1 MHIPADMS
9 QWTGRIDAAEGSTGR
24 RWHQVVRSFGND
36 SARGV
41 VLTGFACD
49 AGVRRNHGRPGARKG
64 PAAIRAAL
72 SNMPVHQCSNIFD
85 AGNIAPESTDAD
97 DGLEQA
103 QDQLSD
109 HLAGVLAKGLLP
121 LTLGGGHEIAF
132 GSFEGLARYL
142 AASGEPSPRIGILNL
157 DAHFDLR
164 QADKAS
170 SGTPFRQIAESCHA
184 RGWAFNYCCL
194 GVSEF
199 ANTRAL
205 FDRAADLGVDWLL
218 DEEMDITRRTAVLE
232 RLDAF
237 LENVDHVYF
246 TICLD
251 VLPAYVAPGVSA
263 PAARGVPLDIVEAIT
278 DHVASSGKMRL
289 ADIAELNPD
298 FDIDQRSA
306 RVAARL
312 VTRIAN
318 HSSTP

>member
-1 MHIPADMS
+1 MHTPADMN
-9 QWTGRIDAAEGSTGR
+9 QWKGRVDAAEGPTGQ
-24 RWHQVVRSFGND
+24 RWHQVVRPFDHN
-36 SARGV
+36 SAPGV
-41 VLTGFACD
+41 VLPGFACD
-49 AGVRRNHGRPGARKG
+49 AGVQRNHGRPGARKG
-64 PAAIRAAL
+64 PAAIRAML
-72 SNMPVHQCSNIFD
+72 SNMPVRQRSDIFD
-85 AGNIAPESTDAD
+85 AGDIAPQSSDAT
-97 DGLEQA
+97 DGLEPA

-109 HLAGVLAKGLLP
+109 HLASILAKGHMP
-121 LTLGGGHEIAF
+121 IALGGGHEIAF
-132 GSFEGLARYL
+132 GSFEGLARHL
-142 AASGEPSPRIGILNL
+142 SAGDEASPRIGILNL

-164 QADKAS
+164 QAEHAS
-170 SGTPFRQIAESCHA
+170 SGTPFRQIAESCRQ

-199 ANTRAL
+199 ANTQAL
-205 FDRAADLGVDWLL
+205 FDRAASLGVDWLL

-237 LENVDHVYF
+237 LEKVDHLYF

-278 DHVASSGKMRL
+278 DHVAASGKMRL

-298 FDIDQRSA
+298 FDIDHRSA

-318 HSSTP
+318 HASEL